1 MLPFG
6 GQGAN
11 QAIED
16 AGALGVVL
24 KGVNKTSDVSKRLKI
39 FESVRRLRATRS
51 QIMSKVP
58 VNFESQVAEEVKQ
71 YTGGE
76 DIRKW
81 FRI

>member
-24 KGVNKTSDVSKRLKI
+24 KGVNKTLDVSKRLKI
-39 FESVRRLRATRS
+39 FEDVRRLRATRS

-76 DIRKW
+76 EIRT
-81 FRI
+81 